1 MNKIVLASSN
11 KGKLREFAELFAPL
25 DIEVVPQS
33 QFNVPDAEETGLTF
47 VENAIIKARN
57 ACEYTGLPAIAD
69 DSGLE
74 VDYLLG
80 APGIYSARFAGENA
94 SDENNLNALL
104 TALTGVPDRERNAR
118 YQCLLVLMRHSK
130 DPTPLI
136 CQANWQGRILNAPM
150 GDGGFGYD
158 PIFWVPELQ
167 CSAAELSSEQKHA
180 ISHRGK
186 AIQKFIKEI
195 QNESK
200 Y

>member
-80 APGIYSARFAGENA
+80 APGIYSARFAGDNA